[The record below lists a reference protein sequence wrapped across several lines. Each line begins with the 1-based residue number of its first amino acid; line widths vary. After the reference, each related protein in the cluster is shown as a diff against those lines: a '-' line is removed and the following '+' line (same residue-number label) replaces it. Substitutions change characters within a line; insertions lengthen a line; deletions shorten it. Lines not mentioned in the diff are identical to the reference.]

1 MRLMEKKTIWDLDR
15 PDIETFRRQPKLPL
29 VLVLD
34 NVRSLN
40 NIGSM
45 FRTADAFAIQGIALC
60 GISTPPPS
68 AEIHKTALGAEDS
81 VAWKYFKTTI
91 EALDYLEDRGFSLCC
106 LEQVKDSVSLQDF
119 HPQKGEK
126 YALVVGH
133 EVEGVAPEVVNRC
146 QIAIE
151 IPQCGTKHS
160 LNVAVSAGV
169 SMWHFF
175 SEPGFSTF
183 VATAQYP
190 DAENRS

>member
-1 MRLMEKKTIWDLDR
+1 MEKKTIWDLER
-15 PDIETFRRQPKLPL
+15 PDVETFRRQPKLPL

-45 FRTADAFAIQGIALC
+45 FRTADAFAIEGIALC

-68 AEIHKTALGAEDS
+68 PEIHKTALGAEES
-81 VAWKYFKTTI
+81 VAWKYFPTTL
-91 EALDYLEDRGFSLCC
+91 EALDYLEDKGYHLCC
-106 LEQVKDSVSLQDF
+106 LEQVMDSVALQDF
-119 HPQKGEK
+119 CPAKGCK

-146 QIAIE
+146 QTAIE
-151 IPQCGTKHS
+151 IPQYGTKHS

-175 SEPGFSTF
+175 SDPGFSAG
-183 VATAQYP
+183 VSAAQCP
-190 DAENRS
+190 DSESLH